1 MPVPEIDTE
10 CFPGFSGDLA
20 ISKTSFSPAIIWLP
34 YEITRSVETQ
44 EYWVTTHKSS
54 PGRSVLPSGI
64 TILPVM
70 SRGGVLVKEAKTG
83 SPRKFSQSLPQD
95 SLGSGL
101 SPSNLLS
108 RTIAPSP
115 GKVITFLRLPTK
127 PFSTSKPVWAPPV
140 LSSIAVAY
148 PVVFRLSRSR
158 PIAWSG
164 ACIQESIAADS
175 LATGVRFVPLFAPS
189 FV

>member
-1 MPVPEIDTE
+1 M
-10 CFPGFSGDLA
+10 
-20 ISKTSFSPAIIWLP
+20 
-34 YEITRSVETQ
+34 
-44 EYWVTTHKSS
+44 TTHKSS

-101 SPSNLLS
+101 SPENLLS

-115 GKVITFLRLPTK
+115 GKVIIPLRLPTK
-127 PFSTSKPVWAPPV
+127 PFITSKPV
-140 LSSIAVAY
+140 
-148 PVVFRLSRSR
+148 
-158 PIAWSG
+158 
-164 ACIQESIAADS
+164 
-175 LATGVRFVPLFAPS
+175 
-189 FV
+189 